1 MKIYASND
9 RTYGDVM
16 GGLASTHLNKHM
28 ARGKERTERP
38 QGSYPLV
45 WG

>member
-28 ARGKERTERP
+28 ARGMERTERP
-38 QGSYPLV
+38 QSSYPLV
-45 WG
+45 LG